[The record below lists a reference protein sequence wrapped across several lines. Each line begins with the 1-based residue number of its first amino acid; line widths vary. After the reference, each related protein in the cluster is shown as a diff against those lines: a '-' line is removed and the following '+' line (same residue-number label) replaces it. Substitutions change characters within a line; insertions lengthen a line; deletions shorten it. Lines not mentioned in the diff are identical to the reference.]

1 MPTNKLMEA
10 AAEILSGSKSKAPA
24 MPPKKLEGEIVD
36 IGGPRNT
43 DANPL
48 DDSEKID
55 ATKGTQGDSKSKAS
69 IKTHPSGASGKVVDS
84 LKKEDQDF
92 SGDVDSIFEDETISE
107 DFKKKAATIFE
118 ARLYEKVSVIE
129 EELEEKYKSMLE
141 EAITTIQEDLES
153 KIDDYITYVA
163 EQWMEENKLA
173 VDTGLRA
180 ELAEDFIVGLKNLF
194 SEHYV
199 DIPEDKVDVVE
210 ELSEK
215 VVELESKLS
224 EAIDFNIQIK
234 KDLIESKKQEV
245 IRDICEGLTDTQV
258 EKMKALAESVNFVAE
273 DEYKEKLEVIK
284 ESYFTQSIK
293 KADPEQLHE
302 KIEDDGT
309 KPVISDPFVD
319 AVSKAISKTK
329 F

>member
-36 IGGPRNT
+36 IGGPKNT

-69 IKTHPSGASGKVVDS
+69 IKTHSSGASGKVVDS

-118 ARLYEKVSVIE
+118 ARLYEKASIIE

-234 KDLIESKKQEV
+234 KDLVESKKQEV

-258 EKMKALAESVNFVAE
+258 EKMKTLAESVNFVAE

-309 KPVISDPFVD
+309 KPVVSDPFVD

>member
-36 IGGPRNT
+36 IGGPKNT

-69 IKTHPSGASGKVVDS
+69 IKTHSSGASGKVVDS

-118 ARLYEKVSVIE
+118 ARLYEKASIIE

-224 EAIDFNIQIK
+224 EAIDLNIQIK

-245 IRDICEGLTDTQV
+245 IRGICEGLTDTQV
-258 EKMKALAESVNFVAE
+258 EKMKTLAESVNFVAE

-302 KIEDDGT
+302 TIEDDGT